1 MYKQYECDA
10 CDAKFKL
17 KLQIEDDNY
26 QVYFCPYC
34 SGEIEE
40 EREEEIDDDE

>member
-1 MYKQYECDA
+1 MYKQYECYH

-17 KLQIEDDNY
+17 KLQFEDNNY
-26 QVYFCPYC
+26 QVYFCPFC